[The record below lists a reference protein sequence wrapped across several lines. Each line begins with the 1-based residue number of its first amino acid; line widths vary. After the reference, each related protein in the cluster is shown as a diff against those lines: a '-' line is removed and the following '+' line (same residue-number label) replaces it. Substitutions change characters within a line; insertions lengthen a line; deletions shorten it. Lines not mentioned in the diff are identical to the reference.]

1 VMLRFADSAVK
12 SPFADAAARHSAG
25 RFGMVLF
32 LISIGVLFIA
42 TLIVLLVVR
51 VQLARDGLWPSDL
64 PALPKALWAS
74 TAVLIASSGTMHRAL
89 KNIRADRVLAARN
102 ALLVTTVLGMAFL
115 AIQIGCW
122 IAWAGVVSDRWAGSE
137 EFRLALT
144 GFYLLSG
151 LHGLHVIGG
160 LIALLRATI
169 SSARRRY
176 SPGEHA
182 AVQYTGWYWHFL
194 DAVWLIIFILLLIA
208 M

>member
-1 VMLRFADSAVK
+1 MPLFADSAIK

-64 PALPKALWAS
+64 PALPKALWVS
-74 TAVLIASSGTMHRAL
+74 TAVLIASSGTIHWS
-89 KNIRADRVLAARN
+89 LAAIRTGQARLLRN
-102 ALLVTTVLGMAFL
+102 GLIATTALGVAFL

-122 IAWAGVVSDRWAGSE
+122 VAWAGVVSDRWAGSE

-144 GFYLLSG
+144 GFYVLSG

-160 LIALLRATI
+160 LIALLRATFR
-169 SSARRRY
+169 ATRGRY
-176 SPGEHA
+176 SPQEHA
-182 AVQYTGWYWHFL
+182 GVQYTSWYWHFL
-194 DAVWLIIFILLLIA
+194 DVAWLTIFILLLIA

>member
-1 VMLRFADSAVK
+1 MPLFADSAIK

-51 VQLARDGLWPSDL
+51 VQLARDGLWPTDL

-74 TAVLIASSGTMHRAL
+74 TVVLIVSSGTMQWSLASIRTGQARPLRNGLIATTAL
-89 KNIRADRVLAARN
+89 GL
-102 ALLVTTVLGMAFL
+102 AFL
-115 AIQIGCW
+115 AIQVWCW
-122 IAWAGVVSDRWAGSE
+122 IAWGEAVADRWATSG

-144 GFYLLSG
+144 GFYVLSG

-160 LIALLRATI
+160 LIALFRTTI
-169 SSARRRY
+169 GAARGRYSARDY
-176 SPGEHA
+176 AG
-182 AVQYTGWYWHFL
+182 VQFTSWYWHFL
-194 DAVWLIIFILLLIA
+194 DVVWLIIFIVLLIG